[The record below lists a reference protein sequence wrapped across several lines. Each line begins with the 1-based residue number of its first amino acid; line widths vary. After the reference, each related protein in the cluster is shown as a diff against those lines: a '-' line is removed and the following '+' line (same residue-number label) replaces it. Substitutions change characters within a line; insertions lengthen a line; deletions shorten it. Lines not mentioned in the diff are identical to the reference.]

1 MTAYVYIVRCSDS
14 TLYTGWTYDVD
25 KRILAHNNGSGAK
38 YTRGRTPVLLC
49 YTESFET
56 KEEALSREMEIKK
69 LKRSEKEK
77 LLEC

>member
-14 TLYTGWTYDVD
+14 TLYTGWTFDVD

-38 YTRGRTPVLLC
+38 YTRGRSPVVLC
-49 YTESFET
+49 YTESFKT